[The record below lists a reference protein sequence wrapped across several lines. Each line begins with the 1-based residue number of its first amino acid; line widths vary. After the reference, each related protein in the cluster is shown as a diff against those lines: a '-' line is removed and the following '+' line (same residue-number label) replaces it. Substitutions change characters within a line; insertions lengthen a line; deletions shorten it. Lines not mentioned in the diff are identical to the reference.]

1 MEIRGNRETSTNRE
15 AGGAM
20 QAIRKAMVPT
30 DFWTIV
36 LNILGSVIRL
46 NEYFVGGNVNITE
59 EFESRERK
67 KTLG

>member
-1 MEIRGNRETSTNRE
+1 
-15 AGGAM
+15 M

-59 EFESRERK
+59 EFESRKRK

>member
-1 MEIRGNRETSTNRE
+1 MEFRGNRETSTNRK

-59 EFESRERK
+59 EFESRKRK